1 MNIQEYLIVNI
12 NGKEWVGLNVGQ
24 VGEAMTLPELSHYPG
39 QNLPAKGFF
48 SLRGEII
55 SVYSLAS
62 LLNVPSSD
70 ENTVIITHNEDES
83 KIGLS
88 VHGIH
93 GVMNIDESMLRD
105 SKNLTDNPYVENVIF
120 RENKVISLISL
131 KKFGNVVTH

>member
-12 NGKEWVGLNVGQ
+12 NGKEWVGLNVAHI
-24 VGEAMTLPELSHYPG
+24 GEAMTLPSLSHYPG
-39 QNLPAKGFF
+39 QVSPARGFF

-55 SVYSLAS
+55 SVHSLAG
-62 LLNVPSSD
+62 LLNIKSSD
-70 ENTVIITHNEDES
+70 ENTVIITHNEDGS

-93 GVMNIDESMLRD
+93 GVMNVDESMLRD
-105 SKNLTDNPYVENVIF
+105 SRNLTDNSFVESVIF
-120 RENKVISLISL
+120 QENKVISLISL